1 MVRVKDW
8 DKDDD
13 TNEFRQQR
21 MNKFDRRLAK
31 QSRQGGKDSKKKD
44 RGFQRGGKEE
54 KHEDFGR

>member
-13 TNEFRQQR
+13 TNEFRQER
-21 MNKFDRRLAK
+21 MHKFDRRLAK

-44 RGFQRGGKEE
+44 RGFSRGGKPE
-54 KHEDFGR
+54 KHEDFSR

>member
-8 DKDDD
+8 DKEDD
-13 TNEFRQQR
+13 TSEFRQQR

-54 KHEDFGR
+54 KHEDFSR